1 MVSEYQIQV
10 RKDEEKKKLV
20 LAMKYTILAYS

>member
-1 MVSEYQIQV
+1 MVSEYQFQV

>member
-20 LAMKYTILAYS
+20 LAMKYTILACS